1 MSNLSIIILT
11 YNEEENIRTCLENSK
26 KLTDN
31 IYIIDSFSTDKTL
44 EICEEFGCKIYQHKF
59 ENQARQLNWALENV
73 EIKEDWILRLDAD
86 EFMTEEL
93 IDEIKN
99 KIDSVDENISGIFL
113 KRRLYF
119 LNKWMKRGIYPTY
132 ILRFWRNKK
141 AICEER
147 WMDEHMKLLG
157 GTTTTFDNDFIDNN
171 NKNLT
176 WWINKHNNYASRE
189 AIEQLN
195 IKYNLMNANL
205 VEGKLFGSQ
214 EQRKKWIKEHLYTNL
229 PSGLRPTLYF
239 IYRYIFRMG
248 FLDGFRGFLFHS
260 MQGFWYRLLVD
271 AKVYEIEKKA
281 KESNKTIKEI
291 IKNEYGIEL

>member
-1 MSNLSIIILT
+1 MSISIIILT

-26 KLTDN
+26 KLTN
-31 IYIIDSFSTDKTL
+31 SIYIIDSFSTDKTL

-73 EIKEDWILRLDAD
+73 EIKENWILRLDAD

-132 ILRFWRNKK
+132 ILRLWRNKK

-147 WMDEHMKLLG
+147 WMDEHMKLLE

-214 EQRKKWIKEHLYTNL
+214 EQRKKWIKEHLL
-229 PSGLRPTLYF
+229 D
-239 IYRYIFRMG
+239 
-248 FLDGFRGFLFHS
+248 FL
-260 MQGFWYRLLVD
+260 
-271 AKVYEIEKKA
+271 KK
-281 KESNKTIKEI
+281 E
-291 IKNEYGIEL
+291 